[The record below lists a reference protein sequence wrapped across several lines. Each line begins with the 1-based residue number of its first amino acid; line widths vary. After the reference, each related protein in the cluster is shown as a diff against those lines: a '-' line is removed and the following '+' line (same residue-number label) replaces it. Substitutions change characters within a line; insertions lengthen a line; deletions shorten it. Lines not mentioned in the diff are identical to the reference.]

1 MTAAF
6 LSLSWCSPTEEYD
19 ENPFITID
27 AKNMFELFQVTD
39 AATCIEDL
47 FVKDLEENSKIEK

>member
-1 MTAAF
+1 MGKPKVN
-6 LSLSWCSPTEEYD
+6 LPTEEYD

>member
-1 MTAAF
+1 MAKKPNIK
-6 LSLSWCSPTEEYD
+6 LPTEEYN

-27 AKNMFELFQVTD
+27 AKDMFELFQVTD

-47 FVKDLEENSKIEK
+47 FIKEEERGVKDADK